1 MYARHWKIYSL
12 SVRKFGFSVQFH
24 KQFLVDSYV
33 HRRRMDAQNLGI
45 EASNQI
51 DGIGRIAN
59 QIDIFRWNQV
69 EAG

>member
-1 MYARHWKIYSL
+1 MSMEE
-12 SVRKFGFSVQFH
+12 G
-24 KQFLVDSYV
+24 
-33 HRRRMDAQNLGI
+33 MDAQNLGI

-59 QIDIFRWNQV
+59 QIDVFRWNQV